1 MEYRLSEKQQHR
13 CRTQLEMQEG
23 AGPARLYP
31 SPEIRRTDAMSGTW
45 TQVDTD
51 WGWVEG
57 WFLDSLIGNRP
68 RFEPTRIVVRDP
80 AHSGWAARLLTCP
93 IARRQGWLPG
103 LQHPAAAVQVVFC
116 VAVLLLLAPLL
127 GVWLSGTAAMVI
139 VTVVEALIRTLR
151 GRWLRGVRIDD
162 KECHG
167 WRLLTLSDQLDH
179 AALWA
184 GCLDPTAVAERP
196 SYDQDQDPGG
206 ARAYEQYPGTDAQ
219 AVKEAES

>member
-13 CRTQLEMQEG
+13 CRHQMEVQN
-23 AGPARLYP
+23 AAVSARYHLP
-31 SPEIRRTDAMSGTW
+31 PGIRRTDAMSATW

-57 WFLDSLIGNRP
+57 WFLDSLIGNRTG
-68 RFEPTRIVVRDP
+68 FEPTRIVVRDP

-93 IARRQGWLPG
+93 IAHRQGWLPG
-103 LQHPAAAVQVVFC
+103 LAVLSFA
-116 VAVLLLLAPLL
+116 AVLLLFVPVL
-127 GVWLSGTAAMVI
+127 GALLSGAAAWVLVTMV
-139 VTVVEALIRTLR
+139 ELLIRMLR

-162 KECHG
+162 KDSHG

-184 GCLDPTAVAERP
+184 GCLDPAVAAERP
-196 SYDQDQDPGG
+196 SYDQETGG
-206 ARAYEQYPGTDAQ
+206 TGRYEQYPGTDAQ
-219 AVKEAES
+219 AVEEAES

>member
-13 CRTQLEMQEG
+13 CRHQMRVQNT
-23 AGPARLYP
+23 AGRARYLSPA
-31 SPEIRRTDAMSGTW
+31 IRRTDAMSGTW

-93 IARRQGWLPG
+93 IARRKGLLPG
-103 LQHPAAAVQVVFC
+103 LAVVFFAAMLWLLPVMGALLSGAAA
-116 VAVLLLLAPLL
+116 
-127 GVWLSGTAAMVI
+127 WVI
-139 VTVVEALIRTLR
+139 VTMVELLIRMLR

-162 KECHG
+162 KDSHD

-179 AALWA
+179 VALWA
-184 GCLDPTAVAERP
+184 GCLDPAVAAERP
-196 SYDQDQDPGG
+196 SYDQETGG
-206 ARAYEQYPGTDAQ
+206 TGIYEQYPGTDAQ